1 MKKRIIALL
10 LCLLAAFPL
19 AGMAEDASGRVD
31 GLAGGIL
38 AFKQNQSGAASVA
51 DWVASALP
59 DTMGAGGEWYA
70 IALNGGEYDLSAC
83 HAALADY
90 VAVHSVRSA
99 ATRQKLVLALAATGG
114 TEDAADFTEDTLSDS
129 IGQQGVM
136 SWVWG
141 LHLLNNGFE
150 SPSCTAEEAVKTL
163 LSLQRADGGW
173 AVTGSASDVDV
184 TAMVLQALAPHR
196 AECADAVEAALS
208 LLSDRQLESGG
219 FASYGV
225 ENAESTAQVII
236 ALCALDIDPSTDGRF
251 IRADVTL
258 VDALAQY
265 ALSDG
270 SFSHVAGGAYNE
282 TATIQAFLAL
292 TAVQRLRDGAPA
304 LYHLYQSVQTD
315 VPGEMHAA
323 WSYKAIG
330 TAGIAALAVAA
341 CAVLLLRG
349 KRHPKSYLAVGIIA
363 GALLAVLLLT
373 DIQPASEFYGV
384 TALEKADAIGEVR
397 MSIRCDL
404 VAGQAEHIPADGIIL
419 PDTGFPIAQG
429 DTAYTILTDA
439 ARACS
444 IHMESTGA
452 SGMVYVQG
460 IGNIY
465 EYDFG
470 DLSGW
475 MYLVNGEAPSVG
487 CDQCVLQPGDTIEWR
502 YTLNLGRDF

>member
-10 LCLLAAFPL
+10 LCLLAALPL

-38 AFKQNQSGAASVA
+38 AFKQNQSGAESVA

-59 DTMGAGGEWYA
+59 ESMGAGGEWYA

-83 HAALADY
+83 HAALVDY
-90 VAVHSVRSA
+90 VAAHSVRSA
-99 ATRQKLVLALAATGG
+99 ATRQKLVLALAATGSAD
-114 TEDAADFTEDTLSDS
+114 DAADFVADTLSET

-150 SPSCTAEEAVKTL
+150 SPSCTAEEAIKTL
-163 LSLQRADGGW
+163 LSLQKEDGGW
-173 AVTGSASDVDV
+173 AITGNTSDVDV
-184 TAMVLQALAPHR
+184 TAMALQALAPYR
-196 AECADAVEAALS
+196 AEHADAVEAALS
-208 LLSDRQLESGG
+208 LLAARQLESGG
-219 FASYGV
+219 FSSYGV

-236 ALCALDIDPSTDGRF
+236 ALCALDIDPLSDARF
-251 IRADVTL
+251 VHEDVTL
-258 VDALAQY
+258 VDVLARY
-265 ALSDG
+265 ALTDG
-270 SFSHVAGGAYNE
+270 SFSHTQEGDYNE

-304 LYHLYQSVQTD
+304 LYHLVQMD
-315 VPGEMHAA
+315 APGEMHTA

-330 TAGIAALAVAA
+330 AAVIAALAVLA

-349 KRHPKSYLAVGIIA
+349 KRSPKSYLAVGIIA

-373 DIQPASEFYGV
+373 DIQPAADFYGV

-419 PDTGFPIAQG
+419 AETAFPIAQG

-439 ARACS
+439 ARAFA
-444 IHMESTGA
+444 IHMESTGT

-487 CDQCVLQPGDTIEWR
+487 CDQCSLQPGDCIEWR

>member
-19 AGMAEDASGRVD
+19 AGRAEDASGRVD

-38 AFKQNQSGAASVA
+38 AFKQKQSGAESVT

-59 DTMGAGGEWYA
+59 EAMGAGGEWYA

-90 VAVHSVRSA
+90 AANHTVRSA
-99 ATRQKLVLALAATGG
+99 ATRQKLVLALAATGSAD
-114 TEDAADFTEDTLSDS
+114 DAADFVADTLADS

-141 LHLLNNGFE
+141 LHLLHNGFE
-150 SPSCTAEEAVKTL
+150 SPACTAEEAVKTL
-163 LSLQRADGGW
+163 LSLQKADGGW

-184 TAMVLQALAPHR
+184 TAMALQALAPYR
-196 AECADAVEAALS
+196 AENADAVEVALT
-208 LLSDRQLESGG
+208 LLAERQLADGG
-219 FASYGV
+219 FSSYGV

-236 ALCALDIDPSTDGRF
+236 ALCALDIDPLTDERF
-251 IRADVTL
+251 IRDGVTTL
-258 VDALAQY
+258 DALAQY
-265 ALSDG
+265 ALTDG
-270 SFSHVAGGAYNE
+270 SFSHEQGGAYNE

-292 TAVQRLRDGAPA
+292 NACQRLRDGAFP
-304 LYHLYQSVQTD
+304 LYQLVETD
-315 VPGEMHAA
+315 ASGEMHAA

-330 TAGIAALAVAA
+330 TAVIAALAVLA

-349 KRHPKSYLAVGIIA
+349 KRQPKRFLAVGIIA
-363 GALLAVLLLT
+363 GVLLSLLLLT
-373 DIQPASEFYGV
+373 DIQPASDFYAV
-384 TALEKADAIGEVR
+384 TALEKTDAIGEVR
-397 MSIRCDL
+397 MVIRCDL
-404 VAGQAEHIPADGIIL
+404 VAGQAEHIPADGVIL
-419 PDTGFPIAQG
+419 AETAFPIAQG
-429 DTAYTILTDA
+429 DTAYTVLTEA
-439 ARACS
+439 VRTHA
-444 IHMESTGA
+444 IHMESSGTA
-452 SGMVYVQG
+452 GMVYVQG
-460 IGNIY
+460 IANIY

-487 CDQCVLQPGDTIEWR
+487 CGQFTLAPGDCIEWR
-502 YTLNLGRDF
+502 YTLDLGRDF